1 MKKLFIISLLSLMLI
16 PLLWN
21 GISFLHYVME
31 HTHTFCASEE
41 NHEHQLAGDCHTI
54 CQITPTHDKSQLPNK
69 IEFYKLK
76 QYVTAYTCLPIQST
90 FSNQLSTSTAFSFL
104 YGRII
109 SEDIFR
115 PPIS

>member
-1 MKKLFIISLLSLMLI
+1 MLI

-21 GISFLHYVME
+21 GASLLHYLVE

-41 NHEHQLAGDCHTI
+41 NHQHQSMDDCQTI
-54 CQITPTHDKSQLPNK
+54 CHILPSHEESQLPIN
-69 IEFYKLK
+69 IEFYELK
-76 QYVTAYTCLPIQST
+76 QCITASSELYIQDK
-90 FSNQLSTSTAFSFL
+90 FLNQLSTITPFSSLF

>member
-1 MKKLFIISLLSLMLI
+1 MLI

-21 GISFLHYVME
+21 GVNFLHYLVE

-41 NHEHQLAGDCHTI
+41 NHQHTSTDECHTI
-54 CQITPTHDKSQLPNK
+54 CHISPLHDQSQIPTK
-69 IEFYKLK
+69 IEFYELK
-76 QYVTAYTCLPIQST
+76 QCITAYSYFNIQST
-90 FSNQLSTSTAFSFL
+90 FSNQLSTNNTFSFL
-104 YGRII
+104 YGRMI